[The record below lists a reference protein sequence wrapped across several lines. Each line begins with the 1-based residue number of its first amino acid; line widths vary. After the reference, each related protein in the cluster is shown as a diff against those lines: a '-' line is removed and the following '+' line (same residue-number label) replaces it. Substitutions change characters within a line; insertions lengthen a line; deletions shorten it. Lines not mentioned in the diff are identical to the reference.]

1 MRGKDFFSTAMKRK
15 WMNVYDDKEIDP
27 NLDYELMYK
36 QLSESKKSYRD
47 QLHSVIMS
55 SVTLEFAINELVSIW
70 ARKIHSTG
78 LEEWAERVYVSINNK
93 LIALRFANLINE
105 NLFRN
110 MRIILGIRNK
120 FAHKIIFSAGEGD
133 VIFSALQNAYIVN
146 DFLKKLPNDA
156 IKFQLLASECCCT
169 LLLIMRKIDPSSV
182 LDLEATEDTTFEKLE

>member
-1 MRGKDFFSTAMKRK
+1 MKRK
-15 WMNVYDDKEIDP
+15 WMNMYDDKEIDP

-55 SVTLEFAINELVSIW
+55 SVTLEFAINELASIW

-78 LEEWAERVYVSINNK
+78 LEEWAERVYVPINTK

-110 MRIILGIRNK
+110 MRIIL
-120 FAHKIIFSAGEGD
+120 
-133 VIFSALQNAYIVN
+133 
-146 DFLKKLPNDA
+146 
-156 IKFQLLASECCCT
+156 
-169 LLLIMRKIDPSSV
+169 
-182 LDLEATEDTTFEKLE
+182 